1 MAQVLDLP
9 FPIMRYD
16 ITMPL
21 LEGRVEIEGFRLQP
35 TRITSMVFKDEPAL
49 RTGDF
54 GLCDLNLGYLLPA
67 IEAGWELVALPV
79 VSKRK
84 PAYQF
89 IFCRTDAGIASPK
102 DLEGKRIGSRTY
114 RTALT
119 VWARGLLQHRHGV
132 DLARLHWFI
141 WG

>member
-1 MAQVLDLP
+1 CLRYADPAAPDHDTMSDALDHRAPHLGGEHMAQVLDLP

-21 LEGRVEIEGFRLQP
+21 LEGRVEIEGVRLQP

-79 VSKRK
+79 FSKRN
-84 PAYQF
+84 PA
-89 IFCRTDAGIASPK
+89 
-102 DLEGKRIGSRTY
+102 
-114 RTALT
+114 
-119 VWARGLLQHRHGV
+119 
-132 DLARLHWFI
+132 
-141 WG
+141 